1 MSEGGASGSGDD
13 KQTEQQ
19 FMELQQKMVQET
31 NKLKHLQSQTRQSE
45 IEKRKCTLTLQEL
58 SGLPA
63 DVNTFRAIGRT
74 FVLVDKADM
83 TKELEESVAK
93 NEEFVKNS
101 KDKKIYLEKQ
111 VKEAEEEIRDLLKG
125 APALARQI
133 AGVAQN

>member
-1 MSEGGASGSGDD
+1 
-13 KQTEQQ
+13 
-19 FMELQQKMVQET
+19 
-31 NKLKHLQSQTRQSE
+31 
-45 IEKRKCTLTLQEL
+45 
-58 SGLPA
+58 
-63 DVNTFRAIGRT
+63 
-74 FVLVDKADM
+74 M

-93 NEEFVKNS
+93 NDEFVKNS